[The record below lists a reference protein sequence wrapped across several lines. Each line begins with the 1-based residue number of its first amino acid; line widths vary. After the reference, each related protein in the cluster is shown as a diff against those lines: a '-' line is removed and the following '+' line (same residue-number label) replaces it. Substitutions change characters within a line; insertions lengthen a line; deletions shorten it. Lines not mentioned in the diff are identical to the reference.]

1 MRYIVGNKAKGQI
14 SKRVLQE
21 NEARQISRKTKISY
35 EHFSENL
42 SCFVFFN
49 TRFEICSFAL
59 LPTILAFVS
68 ETLNSSLAKTFL
80 RSSCYF

>member
-21 NEARQISRKTKISY
+21 NEVRQISRKTKISY

-49 TRFEICSFAL
+49 TRFVICSFAL

-68 ETLNSSLAKTFL
+68 ENTKF
-80 RSSCYF
+80 